1 MPQASTIPAVS
12 AVLCTYNRA
21 DLLADAI
28 DALVH
33 QDHDTPPYEV
43 LVVDNGSTDSTA
55 GVVSQFSG
63 SGRVRYLRETQRGLS
78 HARNCG
84 IRNARAPLVAFTD
97 DDVRVEA
104 GWIKAI
110 VKTFAQQPGVAFI
123 GGKVLPIWLAPP
135 PSWLRV
141 AGAAPRARGDYGD
154 AATSIDAGSPQCLV
168 GANLA
173 IRREVFARIGLFS
186 STVQRVGDG
195 IGSTEDQELEQRL
208 LAAGYSGWY
217 EPSLVVSALVP
228 EQRLQ
233 RGYHRAWHLGHGRFY
248 ALMHEPSFER
258 SRASLL
264 GVPLHMYRAA
274 FVSLIAWMRDLL
286 LRRGA
291 HAFAHELQLRF
302 MLGFAR
308 QRILGKRHA

>member
-1 MPQASTIPAVS
+1 M
-12 AVLCTYNRA
+12 LCTYNRA
-21 DLLADAI
+21 HLLADAI
-28 DALVH
+28 NALLR
-33 QDHDTPPYEV
+33 QDQDTPPYEL
-43 LVVDNGSTDSTA
+43 LVVDNGSTDATA
-55 GVVSQFSG
+55 SVLAQFAD
-63 SGRVRYLRETQRGLS
+63 SGRVRYLCETQRGLS

-97 DDVRVEA
+97 DDVRVDA
-104 GWIKAI
+104 GWIKTI
-110 VKTFAQQPGVAFI
+110 VKTFAQQPGAAFI
-123 GGKVLPIWLAPP
+123 GGKVLPIWLALPP
-135 PSWLRV
+135 PWLRV
-141 AGAAPRARGDYGD
+141 AGAAPLALVDYGD
-154 AATSIDAGSPQCLV
+154 TATSIDASSPHCLV

-173 IRREVFARIGLFS
+173 IRRDVFARIGLFS

-217 EPSLVVSALVP
+217 EPSLAVSALVP

-248 ALMHEPSFER
+248 ALMHDPSFER

-264 GVPLHMYRAA
+264 GVPLHVYRAA
-274 FVSLIAWMRDLL
+274 FVSFMAWIRDLL